1 MSAMLNFKNT
11 KKFLLLVLILPSIFL
26 TLLLANSIA
35 VAPDIKKI
43 NLINIKDIDMANSF
57 NNIAPEIKDIV
68 NIEAFNYKLIGIRAG
83 EVDSSVIVKKGNKE
97 YVVALGES
105 LENLYTL
112 TEVSKNEA
120 VFRSGQKV
128 YKINN
133 IIGK

>member
-120 VFRSGQKV
+120 VFRNGQKV

>member
-1 MSAMLNFKNT
+1 MLNFKNT

-120 VFRSGQKV
+120 VFRNGQKV

>member
-105 LENLYTL
+105 LEDLYIL

-120 VFRSGQKV
+120 VFRNGQKV

-133 IIGK
+133 ILGK

>member
-1 MSAMLNFKNT
+1 MLNFKNT
-11 KKFLLLVLILPSIFL
+11 TKFLLLVLILPSIFL

-120 VFRSGQKV
+120 VFRNGQKV